1 MILWRSVEPLRHT
14 IESTGMGILTEKEIT
29 DIIRSDLRDPFKT
42 LGMHWEKKGI
52 SVRAFLPEAVSVK
65 VCETGKSKT
74 SYAMTRVHA
83 DGIFEVAIP
92 ARKKFFA
99 YEFACT
105 LHEGSSKRFR
115 DPYSFLPVMTEQS
128 RYLFNEGT
136 HQRVYDDLGSHL
148 KTVDGVDGCVFAVWA
163 PNAKRVSLVGD
174 LNNWDGRR
182 HPMRLLGSSGVWE
195 LFLPGAGAGTVYKYE
210 IKKWDRDHL
219 VLKTDPYGYYQ
230 DPPPN
235 HASIVFDVD
244 EFSWDD
250 DEWIERRSRGNLL
263 KEPMS
268 IYEVHLGSWRK
279 KGPSR
284 EGDWLSYR
292 ELAVQLAQYVKELGY
307 THVELLPVQDH
318 PYVPSWGYQVGGFYA
333 PNHRFGTPEDFQ
345 FFVNYLH
352 KQGLGVI
359 IDWVPGHFP
368 KDAYG
373 LAYFD
378 GSHLYEYADPRE
390 GEHKDWGTLIFNWGR
405 NEVRNFLFANAL
417 FWIEKFHI
425 DGLRVDAVASMLYRN
440 YSRKNGEWIP
450 NKHGGVENEEA
461 IDFLQTMNRLVHEKF
476 PGAVTIAEEST
487 AWPLVSRPTYLGGLG
502 FTFKWNMGWM
512 HDMLSYFSKDP
523 IFRKYHQ
530 NQITFALW
538 YAFTENFVLV
548 VSHDE
553 VVHGKHSLL
562 EKMPGDV
569 WRKFANA
576 RAFFGFMYGHPGKK
590 LMFQGCEFGM
600 HWEWDAEQSINW
612 HILSEEDDCFHHNG
626 LMKFVADLNKVY
638 KNEPALWEMDYENAG
653 FQWIDFN
660 DSDNSIISFIRRGK
674 EWHNILVFVC
684 NFSPVVRRHYRVGVP
699 FGGKYKE
706 LINSDASEYGGAGY
720 GNNGAA
726 HADAVPLHNQPLSL
740 DLTLPPL
747 SVEIF
752 KWKR

>member
-1 MILWRSVEPLRHT
+1 
-14 IESTGMGILTEKEIT
+14 MGILTEKEIV

-42 LGMHWEKKGI
+42 LGMHWEKKGL
-52 SVRAFLPEAVSVK
+52 SVRAFLPEAASVK
-65 VCETGKSKT
+65 VCETGKAKT
-74 SYAMTRVHA
+74 APTYAMTRVHA
-83 DGIFEVAIP
+83 GGVFEVAVP
-92 ARKKFFA
+92 ARKKFFS

-105 LHEGSSKRFR
+105 LLDGTSKCFR
-115 DPYSFLPVMTEQS
+115 DPYSFLPVMTEDS

-136 HQRVYDDLGSHL
+136 HQRVYDDLGSHV

-163 PNAKRVSLVGD
+163 PNAKRVSLVGAF
-174 LNNWDGRR
+174 NGWDGRR
-182 HPMRLLGSSGVWE
+182 HPMRLLGASGVWE
-195 LFLPGAGAGTVYKYE
+195 LFVPGLGPGTIYKYE

-219 VLKTDPYGYYQ
+219 VLKTDPCGYYQ
-230 DPPPN
+230 EPPPN
-235 HASIVFDVD
+235 HASIVFDID
-244 EFSWDD
+244 RFDWSDH
-250 DEWIERRSRGNLL
+250 EWLARRSAGNLL

-279 KGPSR
+279 SGPKR
-284 EGDWLSYR
+284 DGDWLGYR
-292 ELAVQLAQYVKELGY
+292 ELAAHLAQYVKDLGY

-345 FFVNYLH
+345 FFVNHLH
-352 KQGLGVI
+352 KNGIGVI

-405 NEVRNFLFANAL
+405 HEVRNFLFANAL

-440 YSRKNGEWIP
+440 YSRKEGEWIA
-450 NKHGGVENEEA
+450 NRHGGVENEEA
-461 IDFLQTMNRLVHEKF
+461 INFLQTMNRLVHEKF

-523 IFRKYHQ
+523 VFRKYHQ

-553 VVHGKHSLL
+553 VVHGKCSLL

-569 WRKFANA
+569 WSKFANG
-576 RAFFGFMYGHPGKK
+576 RAFFGFMFGHPGKK

-612 HILSEEDDCFHHNG
+612 HILSEEDDCYHHNG
-626 LMKFVADLNKVY
+626 LMKFVADLNKLY
-638 KNEPALWEMDYENAG
+638 KKEPALWELDYEHAG

-660 DSDNSIISFIRRGK
+660 DSENSIISFIRRGK

-684 NFSPVVRRHYRVGVP
+684 NFAPVVRRHYRVGVP
-699 FGGKYKE
+699 FGGRYEE
-706 LINSDASEYGGAGY
+706 LLNSDASEYGGAGY
-720 GNNGAA
+720 GNSGAA
-726 HADAVPLHNQPLSL
+726 NADNVPIHNQPMSIN
-740 DLTLPPL
+740 LTLPPL

>member
-1 MILWRSVEPLRHT
+1 MAILSGRE
-14 IESTGMGILTEKEIT
+14 INDIL
-29 DIIRSDLRDPFKT
+29 RSDLRDPFKT
-42 LGMHWEKKGI
+42 LGMHGDAKGL
-52 SVRAFLPEAVSVK
+52 SVRAFVPEAASVT
-65 VCETGKSKT
+65 VCERGGNKTTFSMKKVHKS
-74 SYAMTRVHA
+74 
-83 DGIFEVAIP
+83 GIFEVVIP
-92 ARKKFFA
+92 GRKKFFE
-99 YEFACT
+99 YEFDCV
-105 LHEGSSKRFR
+105 LHNGKKKRFV
-115 DPYSFLPVMTEQS
+115 DPYGFLPVMSEES

-136 HQRVYDDLGSHL
+136 HQRVYDDLGSHE
-148 KTVDGVDGCVFAVWA
+148 KTVNGIDGCVFAVWA

-174 LNNWDGRR
+174 FNSWDGRR
-182 HPMRLLGSSGVWE
+182 HPMRLLGASGVWE
-195 LFLPGAGAGTVYKYE
+195 LFVPGLGNGTVYKYE

-235 HASIVFDVD
+235 HASIVCDLDSFAWED
-244 EFSWDD
+244 EA
-250 DEWIERRSRGNLL
+250 WIEKRRTTDLL
-263 KEPMS
+263 KRPMS
-268 IYEVHLGSWRK
+268 IYEVHLGSWK
-279 KGPSR
+279 KTGPKR
-284 EGDWLSYR
+284 DGDWLGYR
-292 ELAVQLAQYVKELGY
+292 RLAVELAKYVKDLGF

-318 PYVPSWGYQVGGFYA
+318 PYVPSWGYQVCGFYA

-352 KQGLGVI
+352 KEGIGVI

-368 KDAYG
+368 KDAWG

-378 GSHLYEYADPRE
+378 GSHLYEHADPRE
-390 GEHKDWGTLIFNWGR
+390 GEHKDWGTLIFNFGR

-440 YSRKNGEWIP
+440 YSRKQGEWIP
-450 NKHGGVENEEA
+450 NRHGGVENEEA
-461 IDFLQTMNRLVHEKF
+461 ITFLQTMNHLVHEKF

-523 IFRKYHQ
+523 VFRKFHQ

-553 VVHGKHSLL
+553 VVHGKCSLL

-569 WRKFANA
+569 WKKFANA
-576 RAFFGFMYGHPGKK
+576 RSFFGFMLGHPGKK

-612 HILSEEDDCFHHNG
+612 HILTDEDDCFHHNG
-626 LMKFVADLNKVY
+626 LMKFVADMNKIY
-638 KNEPALWEMDYENAG
+638 KNEPALWEQDYENAG

-660 DSDNSIISFIRRGK
+660 DSENSIISFIRRGR
-674 EWHNILVFVC
+674 EWHNIILFVC
-684 NFSPVVRRHYRVGVP
+684 NFTPVVRRHYRVGVP
-699 FGGKYKE
+699 FGGYYQE
-706 LINSDASEYGGAGY
+706 ILNSDAYEYGGAGY
-720 GNNGAA
+720 GNLGGVIPGTIP
-726 HADAVPLHNQPLSL
+726 HHNQPMSV

-747 SVEIF
+747 SVLVF